1 MENLVIMQDQQAVTT
16 SLNVAESF
24 GKNHRDVLEAINNK
38 IDSAENSAQYEKMFA
53 EGSYKDRSGKS
64 NKMYFMNRD
73 GFTFIAFGFTG
84 KRADKFKLK
93 YIEAFNKM
101 EATIRSGNKPLS
113 ISEQIQTIAK
123 GYTELESDVKN
134 IKLDVSDVKNRMG
147 LPTNMKRSFT
157 KARNK
162 KVIELMGGSKSNAY
176 LDKSLRQ
183 SVYSKMFASFKEQF
197 DVNSYEDCPMKDFD
211 AAIEFVN
218 NWFAPYELQQK
229 IQQLNSQTGLFDND
243 DQ

>member
-24 GKNHRDVLEAINNK
+24 GKRHDNITRDIETLKKDVLNFEEMFVLGIEP
-38 IDSAENSAQYEKMFA
+38 DSY
-53 EGSYKDRSGKS
+53 GRDR
-64 NKMYFMNRD
+64 NVYFMNRD
-73 GFTFIAFGFTG
+73 GFTLLAMGFTG
-84 KRADKFKLK
+84 KRALQFKLK

-101 EATIRSGNKPLS
+101 EAAIRSENKPLS
-113 ISEQIQTIAK
+113 ISEQIQTIAQ